1 MVTFSTRRR
10 PTLSSSTFP
19 ARTALARIA
28 PMTHTI
34 LCFLLAAATPA
45 TGESGGLS
53 MPNFDDGTMEVI
65 IYSVAGIALLVAGYR
80 LGRLVGRRSATRAIQ
95 QKEQELF
102 TAQKGFKN
110 LYEQE
115 LATVK
120 TENDQLKLK
129 AEQMSAKVEEYR
141 KKAAGLG
148 GLFHS
153 GGKKADAMYA
163 LLLENEALEEA
174 LYAQNEKLKQERT
187 DSLKEQMR
195 ATGYRRVLMSQLLND
210 NRIKEYV
217 AEILND
223 EKMLPRP
230 GESTANRPALPAA
243 AGHGER
249 EES

>member
-1 MVTFSTRRR
+1 MMMQST
-10 PTLSSSTFP
+10 LNL
-19 ARTALARIA
+19 AIAALAQ
-28 PMTHTI
+28 
-34 LCFLLAAATPA
+34 AAAPT
-45 TGESGGLS
+45 TTSSGVS
-53 MPNFDDGTMEVI
+53 MPRFDYGLLEVML
-65 IYSVAGIALLVAGYR
+65 YSIAAIALLIAGYR
-80 LGRLVGRRSATRAIQ
+80 LGRLVGRRAAIRAVQ

-110 LYEQE
+110 LYEME
-115 LATVK
+115 LQHVR
-120 TENDQLKLK
+120 TENEELKSK
-129 AEQMSAKVEEYR
+129 VEQMNVKVEEYR

-148 GLFHS
+148 GLFNS

-174 LYAQNEKLKQERT
+174 LYSQNEKLKQERT

-230 GESTANRPALPAA
+230 GESRAALPAA
-243 AGHGER
+243 AGADHHEDAVRG
-249 EES
+249 

>member
-1 MVTFSTRRR
+1 MPHFNNQTLEVVLYCIVGAFLLFMGYRVGRMLGS
-10 PTLSSSTFP
+10 LSSQK
-19 ARTALARIA
+19 
-28 PMTHTI
+28 TI
-34 LCFLLAAATPA
+34 
-45 TGESGGLS
+45 
-53 MPNFDDGTMEVI
+53 V
-65 IYSVAGIALLVAGYR
+65 
-80 LGRLVGRRSATRAIQ
+80 

-115 LATVK
+115 LAAVRA
-120 TENDQLKLK
+120 ENAQLKSQVE
-129 AEQMSAKVEEYR
+129 AANHRVEEYR

-148 GLFHS
+148 GLFNT
-153 GGKKADAMYA
+153 GGKRADAMYA

-223 EKMLPRP
+223 EKMLPAP
-230 GESTANRPALPAA
+230 NAASSADGNRPAFEPPK
-243 AGHGER
+243 
-249 EES
+249 

>member
-1 MVTFSTRRR
+1 MMMQST
-10 PTLSSSTFP
+10 LNL
-19 ARTALARIA
+19 AVAALAQAA
-28 PMTHTI
+28 PTT
-34 LCFLLAAATPA
+34 TP
-45 TGESGGLS
+45 SGGVS
-53 MPNFDDGTMEVI
+53 MPRFDYGLLEVI
-65 IYSVAGIALLVAGYR
+65 LYSIAGIALLIAGYR
-80 LGRLVGRRSATRAIQ
+80 LGRLVGRRAAIRAVQ

-110 LYEQE
+110 LYEME
-115 LATVK
+115 LQHVRE
-120 TENDQLKLK
+120 ENEELK
-129 AEQMSAKVEEYR
+129 AKVEQMNVKVEEYR

-148 GLFHS
+148 GLFSS

-174 LYAQNEKLKQERT
+174 LYSQNEKLRQERT

-230 GESTANRPALPAA
+230 GESRAALPAA
-243 AGHGER
+243 ATAGADHEDAHRG
-249 EES
+249 

>member
-1 MVTFSTRRR
+1 M
-10 PTLSSSTFP
+10 
-19 ARTALARIA
+19 I
-28 PMTHTI
+28 TI
-34 LCFLLAAATPA
+34 SPSPLLHCLAAAAAAPA
-45 TGESGGLS
+45 ADPNAGVH
-53 MPNFDDGTMEVI
+53 MPHFDNGTLEVFL
-65 IYSVAGIALLVAGYR
+65 YSVAAICLLIAGYR
-80 LGRLVGRRSATRAIQ
+80 FGRLVARSGASRAIQ
-95 QKEQELF
+95 AKEQELF

-115 LATVK
+115 LATVR
-120 TENDQLKLK
+120 TENEELKAK
-129 AEQMSAKVEEYR
+129 AEQMAAKVEEYR

-148 GLFHS
+148 GLFNS

-230 GESTANRPALPAA
+230 NEPRAALPPVGSA
-243 AGHGER
+243 AGPGDR
-249 EES
+249 EDGR

>member
-1 MVTFSTRRR
+1 MMMQSPLNFLASV
-10 PTLSSSTFP
+10 L
-19 ARTALARIA
+19 AQATAPSHDDSIGM
-28 PMTHTI
+28 PH
-34 LCFLLAAATPA
+34 FDHGLL
-45 TGESGGLS
+45 
-53 MPNFDDGTMEVI
+53 EVI
-65 IYSVAGIALLVAGYR
+65 LYSIAGIALLIAGYR
-80 LGRLVGRRSATRAIQ
+80 LGRLIGRRSAARALQ

-115 LATVK
+115 LATLRA
-120 TENDQLKLK
+120 ENEQLKAR
-129 AEQMSAKVEEYR
+129 AEQMNVKIEEYR

-148 GLFHS
+148 GLFSS

-174 LYAQNEKLKQERT
+174 LYSQNEKLKQERT

-230 GESTANRPALPAA
+230 NDHRPALPAVA
-243 AGHGER
+243 TSER
-249 EES
+249 EEPARG